1 MGKYLRLLRV
11 HHYLKNGLI
20 ILPLLFSGDLFQWN
34 LLGQTMIGYL
44 SFCLIASSIYI
55 YNDIQDIEK
64 DKMHPI
70 KKKRPIATGEIS
82 LKKAIIIGLLLFLA
96 AIGCQTIG
104 YLLFHN
110 QGFIVSTVIMLGY
123 FIMNLG
129 YSKGLKNV
137 PIIDVMILAL
147 GFVLRVLYGGAITNT
162 EISSWLFLTV
172 LSICLFAGFGKRR
185 NEMIKNKTTSRK
197 VLQAYTKSFLD
208 KSMYLF
214 LSLALVFYSLWCTNG
229 LQFIE
234 NNLLTYSILFVIF
247 IVLKYALTIEQDS
260 YGDPID
266 VILQDKLLMI
276 VSVIYIVYM
285 VVAIYA

>member
-20 ILPLLFSGDLFQWN
+20 FLPLLFSGDLFQWN

-123 FIMNLG
+123 
-129 YSKGLKNV
+129 Y
-137 PIIDVMILAL
+137 VMILAL

-266 VILQDKLLMI
+266 VILQDKLLMV